1 MDRWAGRVALVT
13 GAGSGIG
20 ASVARRLVAEGMQ
33 VVGADL
39 NVDRVQVT
47 TQLISDNNSVQ
58 QPIVTASL
66 TLSLPWISIVVHE
79 KFWLRDLWIT
89 TVIHSNVDNTQW
101 FIVFQFVWF
110 VWLVSTSW
118 RDWQLFIH

>member
-1 MDRWAGRVALVT
+1 MMDRWAGRVALVT

-66 TLSLPWISIVVHE
+66 TLSLP
-79 KFWLRDLWIT
+79 
-89 TVIHSNVDNTQW
+89 
-101 FIVFQFVWF
+101 
-110 VWLVSTSW
+110 
-118 RDWQLFIH
+118 